1 MNQYYGPFILQETH
15 CIIND
20 QVVNILVLLVITKY
34 LYMTMGNEIEKMMAN
49 LTQDIVKGPTS
60 CSILTM
66 TFERPLVAAQMQI
79 RKSARKG
86 EIRLLHRFLSTK

>member
-1 MNQYYGPFILQETH
+1 MNQYYGSFILQETH
-15 CIIND
+15 CII
-20 QVVNILVLLVITKY
+20 VVNILVLLVITKY

-79 RKSARKG
+79 RMSARKG
-86 EIRLLHRFLSTK
+86 DIQLLHWFLSTT